1 MGQIHTAFIIIIK
14 MGQDI
19 IYQWVEDGV
28 NQVVS
33 VTNTPTINY
42 ELSGYID
49 LVAGRATVSSYHA
62 GKAVILTRNQDNTTL
77 IGNVYIFSPNTVNNV
92 SFEIRSTNTSDNG
105 TIYWQIVE

>member
-1 MGQIHTAFIIIIK
+1 MGKEIT
-14 MGQDI
+14 
-19 IYQWVEDGV
+19 YEWVGDGLNVESSAV
-28 NQVVS
+28 NI
-33 VTNTPTINY
+33 PDINY
-42 ELSGYID
+42 ELSGYAD

-62 GKAVILTRNQDNTTL
+62 GKAIILTRNQDNTTL